1 MREQILAFLRDPKS
15 LAASAAD
22 PEVWLAGLRDFA
34 APSLAAHNEHPLRS
48 AQLDAWTGLAGAHA
62 GLVLGPPGTG
72 KTHLLSWLIL
82 GYIHARRAAGLP
94 ARVYVTA
101 RSEEH
106 TSELQSLMRISY
118 AVLCLK
124 KKKQHST

>member
-1 MREQILAFLRDPKS
+1 MRISDWSSDVCSSDL
-15 LAASAAD
+15 
-22 PEVWLAGLRDFA
+22 
-34 APSLAAHNEHPLRS
+34 
-48 AQLDAWTGLAGAHA
+48 LAGAHA

-101 RSEEH
+101 FTRNAIGN
-106 TSELQSLMRISY
+106 LLD
-118 AVLCLK
+118 AVVERANIHWPAGFDVHFFGSAPPDRK
-124 KKKQHST
+124 STRLNSSH

>member
-34 APSLAAHNEHPLRS
+34 TPSLAAHNEHPLRS

-101 RSEEH
+101 FTIGRAH
-106 TSELQSLMRISY
+106 VCTTVHDAHPVCRPL
-118 AVLCLK
+118 
-124 KKKQHST
+124 

>member
-34 APSLAAHNEHPLRS
+34 TPSLAAHNEHPLRS

-82 GYIHARRAAGLP
+82 GYIH
-94 ARVYVTA
+94 

-106 TSELQSLMRISY
+106 TSELQSLMRNSY
-118 AVLCLK
+118 AVFCLK
-124 KKKQHST
+124 KKKCHLSIHQSKLTYVQCT